1 MFNYR
6 CFMLDRH
13 GHIAERLSMECDH
26 DVEAIVQA
34 GAILERREGMI
45 AIEVW
50 DGARLVQ
57 KLNRMPA
64 TAEPLTARKSS
75 SL

>member
-1 MFNYR
+1 MFSYR
-6 CFMLDRH
+6 CFVLDRA
-13 GHIAERLSMECDH
+13 GHIAERLSIECDN
-26 DVEAIVQA
+26 DGDAIVRA
-34 GAILERREGMI
+34 GAILERRDGMT

-57 KLNRMPA
+57 KRNRTPA
-64 TAEPLTARKSS
+64 TAEPCTGGKRS

>member
-1 MFNYR
+1 MFTYR
-6 CFMLDRH
+6 CFVLDRA
-13 GHIAERLSMECDH
+13 GHIAERLSIECDH
-26 DVEAIVQA
+26 DGATIVRA
-34 GAILERREGMI
+34 GAILERRAGMI

-57 KLNRMPA
+57 KLNRTPA
-64 TAEPLTARKSS
+64 TAEPPKARKTS